1 MQYKDLEDFLQKK
14 ADETK
19 DERDFSDVWA
29 DIKDQIIVEKPVKK
43 FSFKKWLPTILA
55 STALVV
61 CLILTPILIN
71 VLKPAPE
78 ELYFADGLETEIV
91 LEDDMLNGLAQSNI
105 SHVDLTGYVIDACK
119 LKLTAED
126 IVKGASFRLY
136 NENPTTFFSIINLY
150 DKTVDPKINFAE
162 TYDTTCT
169 INTAKVQYKLKS
181 QNGSTYEYSVYA
193 KHNNVQYVMEYTGF
207 ADNLIDFLN
216 EFFA

>member
-19 DERDFSDVWA
+19 EERDFSEVWA

-78 ELYFADGLETEIV
+78 ELYFADGLTGQDVVEN
-91 LEDDMLNGLAQSNI
+91 DMLNELSQASIQHVGLSNY
-105 SHVDLTGYVIDACK
+105 GMDACS
-119 LKLTAED
+119 LLVTED
-126 IVKGASFRLY
+126 NQVKGASFRLY

-150 DKTVDPKINFAE
+150 DKTVDTKIDFA
-162 TYDTTCT
+162 TAYDTSCT
-169 INTAKVQYKLKS
+169 INNAKVQ
-181 QNGSTYEYSVYA
+181 
-193 KHNNVQYVMEYTGF
+193 
-207 ADNLIDFLN
+207 
-216 EFFA
+216 

>member
-14 ADETK
+14 ANETK
-19 DERDFSDVWA
+19 DERDFSEVWA
-29 DIKDQIIVEKPVKK
+29 DIKDQIVVEKPVKK

-119 LKLTAED
+119 LRLTSED
-126 IVKGASFRLY
+126 IVKGAEFTIYDTSG
-136 NENPTTFFSIINLY
+136 TFLSTIKIY
-150 DKTVDPKINFAE
+150 DKTVDAKINLQIYNS
-162 TYDTTCT
+162 TYVVNNTTEV
-169 INTAKVQYKLKS
+169 KYKLKS

-193 KHNNVQYVMEYTGF
+193 KHNNVQYLMEYTGF

>member
-1 MQYKDLEDFLQKK
+1 MQYKDLEEFLQKK

-19 DERDFSDVWA
+19 DERDFSEVWA

-43 FSFKKWLPTILA
+43 FSFKKWLPTLLA

-78 ELYFADGLETEIV
+78 ELYFADNLTNQGV
-91 LEDDMLNGLAQSNI
+91 LESEMLNELSQSSI
-105 SHVDLTGYVIDACK
+105 EHVDLTGYVLDVCSIWV
-119 LKLTAED
+119 TED
-126 IVKGASFRLY
+126 NQVKGATFTIY
-136 NENPTTFFSIINLY
+136 NQNPTTFFSIINLY
-150 DKTVDPKINFAE
+150 DKTVDTKIDFA
-162 TYDTTCT
+162 TAYDTICT
-169 INTAKVQYKLKS
+169 INNAKVQYKLKS

>member
-19 DERDFSDVWA
+19 AERDFSEVWA

-71 VLKPAPE
+71 ALKPAPE
-78 ELYFADGLETEIV
+78 ILYFADGLTGQDVVEN
-91 LEDDMLNGLAQSNI
+91 DMLNGLSQASIQHVSLSNY
-105 SHVDLTGYVIDACK
+105 GMDACS
-119 LKLTAED
+119 LLVTED
-126 IVKGASFRLY
+126 NQVKGASFTMY
-136 NENPTTFFSIINLY
+136 DTSGTFLSTIKIY
-150 DKTVDPKINFAE
+150 DKTVDAKINLQIYNS
-162 TYDTTCT
+162 TYVVNNTTEV
-169 INTAKVQYKLKS
+169 KYKLKS

>member
-19 DERDFSDVWA
+19 DERDFSEVWA
-29 DIKDQIIVEKPVKK
+29 DIKDQIIEEKPVKK

-78 ELYFADGLETEIV
+78 ILYFADNLTRQDV
-91 LEDDMLNGLAQSNI
+91 LESEMLSELSQSSI
-105 SHVDLTGYVIDACK
+105 DHVDLTGYVLDGCSIWV
-119 LKLTAED
+119 TED
-126 IVKGASFRLY
+126 NQVKGASFTMY
-136 NENPTTFFSIINLY
+136 DTSGTFLSTIKIY
-150 DKTVDPKINFAE
+150 DKTVDAKINLKIYNS
-162 TYDTTCT
+162 TYVVNNTTEV
-169 INTAKVQYKLKS
+169 KYKLKS
-181 QNGSTYEYSVYA
+181 QNGSTYKYSVYA

-207 ADNLIDFLN
+207 ADNLTDFLN